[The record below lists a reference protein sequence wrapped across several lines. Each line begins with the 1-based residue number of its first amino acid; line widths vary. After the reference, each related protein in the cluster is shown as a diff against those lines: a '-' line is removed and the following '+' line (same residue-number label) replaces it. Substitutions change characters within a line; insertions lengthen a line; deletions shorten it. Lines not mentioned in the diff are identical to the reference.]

1 MTTGAMASRA
11 LLVAPGVYRRSRGR
25 SPVAKWGVALSLCSV
40 VISVA
45 GMGIGFTTSLAL
57 LTALGFAVAIYGF
70 NKPGVGLIGI
80 SMLCT
85 MDPLSRALL
94 FARGPFPWNTFN
106 YWLLVV
112 LLLSIIPLLK
122 LNDPQ
127 TRIMQLLTILLLFGL
142 LFTPA
147 LEVGQETVLNTIA
160 FFGLLMY
167 FYRNRSSD
175 EAWYWQAVVSG
186 FLGAAGGFVY
196 YMQQGKLPYVNEN
209 SWAYFPVTAVFAIA
223 LGFRF
228 APPKGKGQL
237 YLGLLAIVNLSWV
250 FLSGSRGTLLTGLI
264 CMIFLVASM
273 RSRAQRFGYV
283 IAGSLLVVMVIIGF
297 GTQNERAFKRFDK
310 MFNSSESLVGRTSGR
325 SDLALGGWYLF
336 LDNPFGVGTGGFS
349 TAWARMGFR
358 DELSGFSYGQNKE
371 AHSGW
376 IKILVEN
383 GFIGFFVLLLFVAS
397 FAVLGWQKKRRGLFP
412 IGLFMTVVLALAWIS
427 TEFASKGLWF
437 LVAGATAVLHLK
449 KSPPVVAP
457 RGPRRRSLPAS
468 IGKEG

>member
-1 MTTGAMASRA
+1 
-11 LLVAPGVYRRSRGR
+11 V
-25 SPVAKWGVALSLCSV
+25 
-40 VISVA
+40 
-45 GMGIGFTTSLAL
+45 IGFTSAL
-57 LTALGFAVAIYGF
+57 GILTALGFFVAIYGL
-70 NKPGVGLIGI
+70 NKPGIGLIGV

-94 FARGPFPWNTFN
+94 FVRGPFPWNTFN
-106 YWLLVV
+106 YWLLIV
-112 LLLSIIPLLK
+112 LMLSIIPLLK

-127 TRIMQLLTILLLFGL
+127 TRIMQLLTLLLLFGL

-147 LEVGQETVLNTIA
+147 MEVGQESLLNTIA

-186 FLGAAGGFVY
+186 ILGAAGGFVY
-196 YMQQGKLPYVNEN
+196 YLQQGRLPYVNEN

-228 APPKGKGQL
+228 APPRGKGQL
-237 YLGLLAIVNLSWV
+237 YLGLLALVNLSWV
-250 FLSGSRGTLLTGLI
+250 FLSGSRGTLLTGMI
-264 CMIFLVASM
+264 CMVFLVASM
-273 RSRAQRFGYV
+273 RSKTQQFGYV
-283 IAGSLLVVMVIIGF
+283 IVGSLLVVAVIIGF

-336 LDNPFGVGTGGFS
+336 LENPFGVGTGGFS
-349 TAWARMGFR
+349 TAWAKMGYR
-358 DELSGFSYGQNKE
+358 ESLTGFSYGLNKE

-383 GFIGFFVLLLFVAS
+383 GFIGFFVILAFVAS
-397 FAVLGWQKKRRGLFP
+397 FATVGWRKKRSGLFP
-412 IGLFMTVVLALAWIS
+412 LGLFMTVVLGLAWIS

-437 LVAGATAVLHLK
+437 LIAGATALLHLK
-449 KSPPVVAP
+449 KMPPPEPP
-457 RGPRRRSLPAS
+457 RMPRRRSIRVPFR
-468 IGKEG
+468 EGT